1 MASSALQKSWLQLI
15 FVPPVIAAA
24 IAALTRSSSSPALVW
39 LRAYWW
45 MGFCL
50 CALLYLLLRV
60 VLYLRDRKRARA
72 LRLRPMAMPGRRRVR
87 R

>member
-1 MASSALQKSWLQLI
+1 MASSAVQKAWLQLI
-15 FVPPVIAAA
+15 FVLPLIAVA
-24 IAALTRSSSSPALVW
+24 IAALTRTSSSPALVW

-45 MGFCL
+45 VVFCL
-50 CALLYLLLRV
+50 CALLYLLLRG

-72 LRLRPMAMPGRRRVR
+72 SRPKPMAPPGRRRAR

>member
-1 MASSALQKSWLQLI
+1 MASSAVHKAWLWLI
-15 FVPPVIAAA
+15 FVPPLIALA
-24 IAALTRSSSSPALVW
+24 IVALTRTSSSPALVW

-50 CALLYLLLRV
+50 CALLYLLLRG
-60 VLYLRDRKRARA
+60 VLYLRDRKRTRA
-72 LRLRPMAMPGRRRVR
+72 LRLKPMALPGRRRAR